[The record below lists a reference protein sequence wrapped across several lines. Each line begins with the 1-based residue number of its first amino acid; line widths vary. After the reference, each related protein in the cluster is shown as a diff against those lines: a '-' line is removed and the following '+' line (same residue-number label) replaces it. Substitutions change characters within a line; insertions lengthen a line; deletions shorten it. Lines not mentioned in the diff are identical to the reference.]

1 MKVKIKLAEGAVL
14 PKYAKPG
21 DAGMDLTAISENI
34 VNKENFGYIE
44 YGTGISLEIPEGY
57 FLDIR
62 PRSSISE
69 TGLFLANAPG
79 TIDSQYRGEI
89 KCRFKWIP
97 GTKKYEVGD
106 RVKARKMG
114 LAINQKYGKIVYKDD
129 FIIRVKWDHK
139 DEIDEFDLRD
149 ISTSMLIDKI

>member
-1 MKVKIKLAEGAVL
+1 MKVKIKLSDGAVM

-21 DAGMDLTAISENI
+21 DAGMDLTAISEKI
-34 VNKENFGYIE
+34 IIKEDFGYIE

-79 TIDSQYRGEI
+79 TIDSQYRGEL

-97 GTKKYEVGD
+97 DTKKYEIGD
-106 RVKARKMG
+106 RIAQII
-114 LAINQKYGKIVYKDD
+114 LLPYPKIEWEEVNELQPTERGEGG
-129 FIIRVKWDHK
+129 FG
-139 DEIDEFDLRD
+139 
-149 ISTSMLIDKI
+149 STNN

>member
-1 MKVKIKLAEGAVL
+1 MKVKIKLSEGAVM

-21 DAGMDLTAISENI
+21 DAGMDLTAISEKIINE
-34 VNKENFGYIE
+34 KDFGYIE

-57 FLDIR
+57 FIDIR

-79 TIDSQYRGEI
+79 TIDSQYRGEL
-89 KCRFKWIP
+89 KCRFKWVP

-106 RVKARKMG
+106 RIAQIILLPYPKIEWEEVNELKATERG
-114 LAINQKYGKIVYKDD
+114 DGG
-129 FIIRVKWDHK
+129 FG
-139 DEIDEFDLRD
+139 
-149 ISTSMLIDKI
+149 STNN

>member
-1 MKVKIKLAEGAVL
+1 MIVKIKLLEGAVM

-21 DAGMDLTAISENI
+21 DAAMDLTAISEKI
-34 VNKENFGYIE
+34 ILEEDFGYIE

-69 TGLFLANAPG
+69 TGLFLANTPG
-79 TIDSQYRGEI
+79 TIDSGYRGEL

-97 GTKKYEVGD
+97 DTKKYNIGD
-106 RVKARKMG
+106 RIAQIILLPYPRIEWEEVNELKATERG
-114 LAINQKYGKIVYKDD
+114 EGG
-129 FIIRVKWDHK
+129 FG
-139 DEIDEFDLRD
+139 
-149 ISTSMLIDKI
+149 STNN

>member
-1 MKVKIKLAEGAVL
+1 MKVKIKLSEGAVM

-21 DAGMDLTAISENI
+21 DAGMDLTAISEKI
-34 VNKENFGYIE
+34 IIKEDFGYIE

-79 TIDSQYRGEI
+79 TIDSQFRGEL

-97 GTKKYEVGD
+97 DTKKYKVGD
-106 RVKARKMG
+106 RVAQII
-114 LAINQKYGKIVYKDD
+114 LLPYPKIEWEEVNELQPTERGEGG
-129 FIIRVKWDHK
+129 FG
-139 DEIDEFDLRD
+139 
-149 ISTSMLIDKI
+149 STNN

>member
-1 MKVKIKLAEGAVL
+1 MVVKIKLSDGAVM

-21 DAGMDLTAISENI
+21 DAGMDIVAISEKIKNE
-34 VNKENFGYIE
+34 KDFGYIE

-79 TIDSQYRGEI
+79 TIDSQFRGEL

-97 GTKKYEVGD
+97 GTKKYKVGD
-106 RVKARKMG
+106 RIAQIILLPYPKIEWEEVNELKATERG
-114 LAINQKYGKIVYKDD
+114 EGG
-129 FIIRVKWDHK
+129 FG
-139 DEIDEFDLRD
+139 
-149 ISTSMLIDKI
+149 STNN